1 MESKWLELA
10 SVAAD
15 WLQLFVALATGVAT
29 AVWAVWKLTNERRA
43 DSTSLISWTMWRV
56 YTALRCFPGGAER
69 RTGTPIGGDGLKRE
83 GSIVQLTRE
92 LEPQLTCCGFHR
104 IMHM

>member
-29 AVWAVWKLTNERRA
+29 AVWAVWKLTNERRKA
-43 DSTSLISWTMWRV
+43 NRHPNWRMS
-56 YTALRCFPGGAER
+56 R
-69 RTGTPIGGDGLKRE
+69 
-83 GSIVQLTRE
+83 S
-92 LEPQLTCCGFHR
+92 
-104 IMHM
+104 